1 MQIIKSPLGIQTSSL
16 GLGVSSSP
24 PRLLLQ
30 KSTFPPLLDRL
41 IKPLAPLQS
50 LGLSQFPPSSRS
62 LEPSST
68 SANSL
73 SMESDANLPHVEVE
87 LSTAPPQEIRPL
99 STVNE
104 KSQRTPIELSQ
115 STPSQLVQTT
125 RSTSV
130 SDDITPSQ
138 LVEITR
144 YTGVSDDSTP
154 SQLVETTQST
164 GVSDET
170 SPIQAAPLPN
180 SNQQQPSTFNSLTN
194 NEQPSVSS
202 SPIVPQPERLARPNI
217 QTTPSQDIHSLPTTA
232 ESTVPKQTKS
242 KTSKKQPKSPKST
255 TNLTSQES
263 SVSNTTADALPS
275 NPSPTPQPAARPDTQ
290 TIPSQDIHQSPKS
303 TTNLT
308 PQELSVSNTTADALP
323 SDPSPTPQPVA
334 RPDTQT
340 TPSQDIH
347 PLSAVDEKS
356 QSTPSQLVQTT
367 RYTSVSD
374 DSTSTQLVETT
385 RYTGVS
391 DDSTPSQLVETTQ
404 STGVSDDS
412 TPIQAAPL
420 PNSNQQQPSTFN
432 RIIDNEQPIISSSPI
447 VPQPERLARPD
458 IQTTPS
464 QDIHSLPTA
473 TELTV
478 PKQTKS
484 KTSKK
489 QPKSPKSTTNL
500 TSQESSVS
508 NTTADA
514 LPSNPSPTPQ
524 PAARPDTQTIP
535 SQDIHQSPKST
546 TNLTPQELSVS
557 NTTADALPSDPSPT
571 PQPVARPDTQTTP
584 SQDIHPLSAVD
595 EKSQSTPSQLV
606 QTTRYTSVSDDSTS
620 TQLVE
625 TTRYTGVS
633 DDSTPSQL
641 VETTQSTGVS
651 DDSTPIQAAPLPNSN
666 QQQPSTF
673 NRIIDNEQPII
684 SSSPIV
690 PQPERLARPDIQ
702 TTPSQD
708 IHSLPT
714 ATELTVPKQT
724 KSKTSKKQPKSPKS
738 TTNLTSQESS
748 VSKSTIALPS
758 DPSLTPQPLAR
769 PDTQTTPSP
778 DIHPLPTVDE
788 KKKSQST
795 PTQLVQTSRST
806 SVSDDSTPTQL
817 VQTNRSTSVSDDST
831 PIQTA
836 PFTNNIQHRKR
847 SYSEGQHSS
856 FESPP
861 QGLAIGKHVKISN
874 ITNRLQAQVA
884 SLKTQPTQ
892 FTKSS
897 NHYSSIPR
905 IFRKRT
911 SPTESS
917 DRSSNLPDQWSS
929 VEELLNENSSADVNV
944 FTPLNFNSKRS
955 HDKDSTNF
963 KKPESP
969 RVFAKHLPQP
979 KGFAGGAEVTT
990 PEITS
995 APTITEIIESPFSLP
1010 SDGNFDMET
1019 LAREIY
1025 HRLRQRLEIERE
1037 RHGIYSGRLPW

>member
-374 DSTSTQLVETT
+374 DITSTQLVETT

-447 VPQPERLARPD
+447 VPQP
-458 IQTTPS
+458 
-464 QDIHSLPTA
+464 
-473 TELTV
+473 
-478 PKQTKS
+478 K
-484 KTSKK
+484 
-489 QPKSPKSTTNL
+489 
-500 TSQESSVS
+500 
-508 NTTADA
+508 
-514 LPSNPSPTPQ
+514 
-524 PAARPDTQTIP
+524 
-535 SQDIHQSPKST
+535 
-546 TNLTPQELSVS
+546 
-557 NTTADALPSDPSPT
+557 
-571 PQPVARPDTQTTP
+571 
-584 SQDIHPLSAVD
+584 
-595 EKSQSTPSQLV
+595 
-606 QTTRYTSVSDDSTS
+606 
-620 TQLVE
+620 
-625 TTRYTGVS
+625 
-633 DDSTPSQL
+633 
-641 VETTQSTGVS
+641 
-651 DDSTPIQAAPLPNSN
+651 
-666 QQQPSTF
+666 
-673 NRIIDNEQPII
+673 
-684 SSSPIV
+684 
-690 PQPERLARPDIQ
+690 RLARPDIQ

-788 KKKSQST
+788 KKKSQ
-795 PTQLVQTSRST
+795 
-806 SVSDDSTPTQL
+806 STPTQL